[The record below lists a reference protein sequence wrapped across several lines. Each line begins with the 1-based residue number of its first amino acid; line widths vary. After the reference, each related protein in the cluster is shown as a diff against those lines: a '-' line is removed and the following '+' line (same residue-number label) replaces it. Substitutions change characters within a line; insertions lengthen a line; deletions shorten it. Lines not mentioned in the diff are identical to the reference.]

1 MGIDRNATNEAF
13 SEFLNNDSF
22 NSKQIHFVKLIVDY
36 VVKTV
41 FIEDNRV
48 LMEDPFRTVSG
59 IIDLFE
65 NHVEERN
72 RLIMTINDIKANTLD
87 IS

>member
-36 VVKTV
+36 VVKNV

>member
-1 MGIDRNATNEAF
+1 MGLDRNAANEAF
-13 SEFLNNDSF
+13 SEFLNNESF
-22 NSKQIHFVKLIVDY
+22 NYKQIHFVKLIVDY
-36 VVKTV
+36 VVKNG

-48 LMEDPFRTVSG
+48 LMEDPFRTVGG

-65 NHVEERN
+65 NLVEERN
-72 RLIMTINDIKANTLD
+72 KLTMTINEIRANTLD